1 MAKFFVGQLVRLV
14 KTFHPENQGREAR
27 ITEIF
32 DECESCV
39 AGWPVN
45 CRTDGAIEGFYNHTD
60 RLEPILPE
68 GAQPLGYSFEQMMS
82 EFGVTEAVK

>member
-14 KTFHPENQGREAR
+14 KVFHPENQGREAR
-27 ITEIF
+27 IVAFF
-32 DECESCV
+32 DECESSV
-39 AGWPVN
+39 EGWPVN
-45 CRTDGAIEGFYNHTD
+45 CIVDGANKGTANHTD

-82 EFGVTEAVK
+82 DFSVMEAVK